1 MKIGSIFNSL
11 SKKITFRLFTD
22 MLMKIAS
29 TDEILSTFTLNF
41 RRLISILTP
50 KEISI
55 KIVENGSLTYE
66 G

>member
-1 MKIGSIFNSL
+1 
-11 SKKITFRLFTD
+11 
-22 MLMKIAS
+22 MKIAS